1 MRDLVDLLPKLQ
13 FGDHAGPSPGA
24 VQAESLPHLFVAG
37 LHVPGGRI
45 EVIRSCSDLPAV
57 VKYMTAF
64 VRANIDVPF
73 AAVSL
78 SDGSLLAPCRDIHN
92 KHGSSGVAVPLGRP
106 RHRGW
111 RTLECGSGQLRPVVG
126 SSTGLPSLCNV
137 QQQSLPLLG
146 DGRDYCRLPQPGP
159 LLPAC
164 FPCRSPIP
172 PMLTASHLCS
182 ATSSLTP
189 PSHLPLPPAWRSACV
204 SSAPPEPSLHWDRVD
219 LS

>member
-1 MRDLVDLLPKLQ
+1 MGGWVGGWVDGWSGFQLAVDTTLVSPQTSAGAPRRRSGATAGAALAEARRGKEHTYPE
-13 FGDHAGPSPGA
+13 FGRASRCRLVVLGIE
-24 VQAESLPHLFVAG
+24 V
-37 LHVPGGRI
+37 GGRWSA
-45 EVIRSCSDLPAV
+45 EA
-57 VKYMTAF
+57 ANF
-64 VRANIDVPF
+64 VR
-73 AAVSL
+73 
-78 SDGSLLAPCRDIHN
+78 LLAR
-92 KHGSSGVAVPLGRP
+92 A
-106 RHRGW
+106 RHA
-111 RTLECGSGQLRPVVG
+111 
-126 SSTGLPSLCNV
+126 LPSLCSV
-137 QQQSLPLLG
+137 QQQSLPSLG

-204 SSAPPEPSLHWDRVD
+204 SSAAPEPSLHWDSVD